1 MSIDNRN
8 QHRIGREEY
17 VMSKI
22 LIRDPFAEFD
32 SVFNS
37 AFARR
42 PRRFAS
48 TAAASAPTASWQLPV
63 NVYEN
68 DEGVGIEA
76 WLPGFDEDE
85 ISVTVN
91 DGQLTIH
98 AEHASDERS
107 ENGAGE
113 DRKYCRREVT
123 RTVLSRSFRLDPSY
137 DASDISAH
145 LANGV
150 LELSLPKADEP
161 EPQRI
166 TINSGPVSEAVAE
179 VVADGDAS

>member
-1 MSIDNRN
+1 
-8 QHRIGREEY
+8 
-17 VMSKI
+17 MSKI

-42 PRRFAS
+42 PRRLAS
-48 TAAASAPTASWQLPV
+48 TAAPSVPTTSWQLPV

-68 DEGVGIEA
+68 DEGIGIEA

-98 AEHASDERS
+98 AEHAGDGTS
-107 ENGAGE
+107 ENSSGE
-113 DRKYCRREVT
+113 DRRYRRREVT
-123 RTVLSRSFRLDPSY
+123 RTVLSRRFRLDPSY
-137 DASDISAH
+137 DASGISAH

-150 LELSLPKADEP
+150 LELSLPKGDEP
-161 EPQRI
+161 APQRI
-166 TINSGPVSEAVAE
+166 SINTGPASEAVAE
-179 VVADGDAS
+179 AVADGDVS